1 MYMGSYNPLFPST
14 ISGLTGWYT
23 GDSVVGSPMTQWTDI
38 SGNGRHITVNGN
50 NGASIAGSVLTSSTG
65 GGLIGGPRPF
75 IYGGLTDR
83 LRFPTTVLASGNNDY
98 TFFHVSRYYVPGG
111 GTPITY
117 AYDDQL
123 TTTSFTGYLSGNSN
137 NGAATRITSSSTNGG
152 YIEMTHAGTSRIG
165 TVYWQ
170 LTMGDKW
177 EVDAEIFINTLYNWG
192 AADDLRFIFYATNP
206 ITTNDGPTG
215 TNGHGGHLI
224 RWEYYLG
231 DTVEMRDSSNNVLG
245 TTASTT
251 LNLDQWMPIKITYDN
266 GAFTAVIKNSSGGV
280 INTRTHSYGTT
291 FSSYHNTPKYFG
303 FSGRSGGVQA
313 RDRVRNVYFKSIVPQ
328 TTKSRIWD
336 GVTGNWLSGFHA
348 GESGVAYHDGWA
360 TTNTSVDVHGDD
372 WVFSTDQRYLYR
384 SNGVTRGAGIGGGTS
399 RQLSINWGNTSQPS
413 TFGVAEVIVY
423 NRQLLFSEY
432 TNIEN
437 YLNLKYT
444 ATLDLQS
451 IGTDAVDTSPYSLSE
466 YYNEPFIDGT
476 FAPSSGPISIFSFI
490 GPFTGVLNPK
500 ELGVPSVAG
509 QQEFLSQGTF
519 YFTVPAGVTSLSCV
533 VIGGGGGSSG
543 CSGASQF
550 SGAGGGGGAL
560 AYGTF
565 SVTAGQSVTVL
576 VGGPG
581 TAGTNVNS
589 TANIAG
595 TGGESR
601 ITYAGAIMLRAYGG
615 AGGRYGTTA
624 NASPG
629 YYTVYSGVT
638 GGGGGN
644 GGSGGGGRNNNG
656 GGGGGGGGGYGGNG
670 GNGGIGN
677 GGVGTTGQGG
687 GGGGGGGQASG
698 GTQNNGGGG
707 TGLKGF
713 IVGTNGAGGA
723 RNSYGRGGSGGNP
736 ASFGG
741 VGGNRGGGGGGC
753 EDDTNRSGSRGGY
766 GGARIIWGP
775 GRSYPS
781 TNTADI

>member
-1 MYMGSYNPLFPST
+1 MYMSAILFSPTS
-14 ISGLTGWYT
+14 ISGLRGWFT
-23 GDSVVGSPMTQWTDI
+23 GDSASVS
-38 SGNGRHITVNGN
+38 NGN
-50 NGASIAGSVLTSSTG
+50 VTSWQDLSGQGNHATLKRGTPKISVPGASSSDTFSASYSATNVPGSSSSGGWWNHTFGEFELPDRFNQTNFTFRVTVTSATGQQMTPTAEYLSFNIRKKG
-65 GGLIGGPRPF
+65 GGPYASLGFNPQTVGVTGSYPT
-75 IYGGLTDR
+75 IYYSNKTR
-83 LRFPTTVLASGNNDY
+83 STTAVSG
-98 TFFHVSRYYVPGG
+98 TFQ
-111 GTPITY
+111 
-117 AYDDQL
+117 A
-123 TTTSFTGYLSGNSN
+123 
-137 NGAATRITSSSTNGG
+137 
-152 YIEMTHAGTSRIG
+152 
-165 TVYWQ
+165 
-170 LTMGDKW
+170 
-177 EVDAEIFINTLYNWG
+177 
-192 AADDLRFIFYATNP
+192 
-206 ITTNDGPTG
+206 
-215 TNGHGGHLI
+215 
-224 RWEYYLG
+224 G
-231 DTVEMRDSSNNVLG
+231 DTVEIYLSIYRRYFSVINLTVELDYTGIATGVNNSTQPKYLYGSQSDGIQFPTSVLN
-245 TTASTT
+245 TNQNYT
-251 LNLDQWMPIKITYDN
+251 LFHVAKYY
-266 GAFTAVIKNSSGGV
+266 GAFKPAS
-280 INTRTHSYGTT
+280 R
-291 FSSYHNTPKYFG
+291 
-303 FSGRSGGVQA
+303 
-313 RDRVRNVYFKSIVPQ
+313 
-328 TTKSRIWD
+328 SRIFD
-336 GVTGNWLSGFHA
+336 GITVNWLSGFH
-348 GESGVAYHDGWA
+348 GGRSGVAYHNKWMTPVTDL
-360 TTNTSVDVHGDD
+360 HGND
-372 WVFSTDQRYLYR
+372 WVISTDSNNIYR
-384 SNGVTRGAGIGGGTS
+384 SYGIDRHNTTGGVSSGF
-399 RQLSINWGNTSQPS
+399 SINYGAYTGANYTSETS
-413 TFGVAEVIVY
+413 DWAVAEVIVY
-423 NRQLLFSEY
+423 NSVLSASNYEQVEDYLMAKY
-432 TNIEN
+432 TNM
-437 YLNLKYT
+437 
-444 ATLDLQS
+444 LDLQAIS
-451 IGTDAVDTSPYSLSE
+451 VLEGTISSTPQTAPHSLSE
-466 YYNEPFIDGT
+466 LYGKNFTEGGGF
-476 FAPSSGPISIFSFI
+476 PSSGTIS
-490 GPFTGVLNPK
+490 
-500 ELGVPSVAG
+500 LGLFRFRVFAPPPPSGG

-543 CSGASQF
+543 CSGASRY
-550 SGAGGGGGAL
+550 SGAGGGGGGL

-644 GGSGGGGRNNNG
+644 GGSGGGGRYNNG

-707 TGLKGF
+707 TGLNGF